1 MSMKQLISIRE
12 ANQHLSRCVDAVQDG
27 GEIIIT
33 RRGTP
38 VARLI
43 GIQGSRELSEA
54 QAQVRRRTLDRM
66 RKGFSLGGQAPRRD
80 VLHER

>member
-1 MSMKQLISIRE
+1 MKEFISIRE
-12 ANQHLSRCVDAVQDG
+12 ANQHLSRYVDAVQDG

-43 GIQGSRELSEA
+43 GVLKSRELNETQE
-54 QAQVRRRTLDRM
+54 QARKRTLVRM
-66 RKGFSLGGQAPRRD
+66 RKGYSLGGHVPQRE